1 MSNDL
6 QKIVLVIIVGLL
18 VIFIFARP
26 KEEINPIIIEKPTY
40 YEDLEKIHGL
50 EKIIQEKDD
59 QIDILK
65 QNIGNIKEVLIIQ
78 KEELKLLEP
87 DSGVLVLRNLLE
99 EYTNEPC
106 DTLPT
111 LIDDSLVVIDSVD
124 LFNINCVFLDHK
136 ADQKIIKEQ
145 ENIIILDSMKC
156 KDYESIIETHE
167 TIRTNLESAL
177 VSQKQLTLTWKIIGI
192 TGIALS
198 TVLILLNL

>member
-6 QKIVLVIIVGLL
+6 QKIILVIIVGLL

-26 KEEINPIIIEKPTY
+26 KEKIDPTIIEKPTY
-40 YEDLEKIHGL
+40 YENLEKIHGL

-59 QIDILK
+59 QIEALK
-65 QNIGNIKEVLIIQ
+65 QNIGKIKEVLIIQ
-78 KEELKLLEP
+78 KEELSLLEP
-87 DSGVLVLRNLLE
+87 DSGVLVLRSLLE

-145 ENIIILDSMKC
+145 ENIIMLDSMKC
-156 KDYESIIETHE
+156 QDYKSIIETHE
-167 TIRTNLESAL
+167 TIKTNLESAL
-177 VSQKQLTLTWKIIGI
+177 ISQKQSALTWKIIGI